1 MKKYDRLIFVSNSDT
16 CRGPMAEAIL
26 KSKFLL
32 SELEVESRGL
42 VVLFPEPVNQKAEA
56 ILASHGL
63 TMKDHTAKML
73 EKLQGEGHI
82 YGLDVDPIES
92 AKTKKRLE
100 EKGFGPDILT
110 VKLENFANIDKVAE
124 EAGKFDFVLADLGVS
139 SMQIDNPDRG
149 FTFKAEGPLDL
160 RMNPEKGI
168 SAAERLRDIPKK
180 SLPAC

>member
-56 ILASHGL
+56 ILVSHGL

-73 EKLQGEGHI
+73 EQEDFDERTLILVMEDALKQRIFQEHENVQNTWQLSEYI
-82 YGLDVDPIES
+82 KEETDVTEPVGGS
-92 AKTKKRLE
+92 
-100 EKGFGPDILT
+100 
-110 VKLENFANIDKVAE
+110 
-124 EAGKFDFVLADLGVS
+124 LADYGACYELLDCMIS
-139 SMQIDNPDRG
+139 SLVVVLN
-149 FTFKAEGPLDL
+149 EEELL
-160 RMNPEKGI
+160 
-168 SAAERLRDIPKK
+168 
-180 SLPAC
+180 C

>member
-73 EKLQGEGHI
+73 EQEDFDERTLILVMEDALKQRIFQEHENVQNSWQLSEYI
-82 YGLDVDPIES
+82 KEETDVTEPVGGS
-92 AKTKKRLE
+92 
-100 EKGFGPDILT
+100 
-110 VKLENFANIDKVAE
+110 
-124 EAGKFDFVLADLGVS
+124 LADYGACYELLDCMIS
-139 SMQIDNPDRG
+139 SLVVVLN
-149 FTFKAEGPLDL
+149 EEELL
-160 RMNPEKGI
+160 
-168 SAAERLRDIPKK
+168 
-180 SLPAC
+180 C

>member
-73 EKLQGEGHI
+73 EQEDFDERTLILVMEDALKQRIFQEHENVQNTWQLSEYI
-82 YGLDVDPIES
+82 KEETDVTEPVGWS
-92 AKTKKRLE
+92 
-100 EKGFGPDILT
+100 
-110 VKLENFANIDKVAE
+110 
-124 EAGKFDFVLADLGVS
+124 LADYGACYELLDCMIS
-139 SMQIDNPDRG
+139 SLVVVLN
-149 FTFKAEGPLDL
+149 EEELL
-160 RMNPEKGI
+160 
-168 SAAERLRDIPKK
+168 
-180 SLPAC
+180 C

>member
-73 EKLQGEGHI
+73 EQEDFDERTLILVMEDALKQRIFQEHENVQNTWQLSEYI
-82 YGLDVDPIES
+82 KEETDVTEPVGGS
-92 AKTKKRLE
+92 
-100 EKGFGPDILT
+100 
-110 VKLENFANIDKVAE
+110 
-124 EAGKFDFVLADLGVS
+124 LADYGACYELLGCC
-139 SMQIDNPDRG
+139 I
-149 FTFKAEGPLDL
+149 E
-160 RMNPEKGI
+160 
-168 SAAERLRDIPKK
+168 
-180 SLPAC
+180 

>member
-73 EKLQGEGHI
+73 EQEDFDERTLILVMEDALKQRIFQEHENIQNTWQLSEYI
-82 YGLDVDPIES
+82 KEETDVTEPVGGS
-92 AKTKKRLE
+92 
-100 EKGFGPDILT
+100 
-110 VKLENFANIDKVAE
+110 
-124 EAGKFDFVLADLGVS
+124 LADYGACYELLDCMIS
-139 SMQIDNPDRG
+139 SLVVVLN
-149 FTFKAEGPLDL
+149 EEELL
-160 RMNPEKGI
+160 
-168 SAAERLRDIPKK
+168 
-180 SLPAC
+180 C

>member
-56 ILASHGL
+56 ILASRGL

-73 EKLQGEGHI
+73 EQEDFDERTLILVMEDALKQRIFQEHENVQNTWQLSEYI
-82 YGLDVDPIES
+82 KEETDVTEPVGGS
-92 AKTKKRLE
+92 
-100 EKGFGPDILT
+100 
-110 VKLENFANIDKVAE
+110 
-124 EAGKFDFVLADLGVS
+124 LADYGACYELLDCMIS
-139 SMQIDNPDRG
+139 SLVVVLN
-149 FTFKAEGPLDL
+149 EEELL
-160 RMNPEKGI
+160 
-168 SAAERLRDIPKK
+168 
-180 SLPAC
+180 C

>member
-42 VVLFPEPVNQKAEA
+42 VVLFPEPANQKAEA

-73 EKLQGEGHI
+73 EQEDFDERTLILVMEDALKQRIFQEHENVQNTWQLSEYI
-82 YGLDVDPIES
+82 KEETDVTEPVGGS
-92 AKTKKRLE
+92 
-100 EKGFGPDILT
+100 
-110 VKLENFANIDKVAE
+110 
-124 EAGKFDFVLADLGVS
+124 LADYGACYELLDCMIS
-139 SMQIDNPDRG
+139 SLVVVLN
-149 FTFKAEGPLDL
+149 EEELL
-160 RMNPEKGI
+160 
-168 SAAERLRDIPKK
+168 
-180 SLPAC
+180 C

>member
-26 KSKFLL
+26 KSKYLL

-73 EKLQGEGHI
+73 EQEDFDERTLILVMEDALKQRIFQEHENVQNTWQLSEYI
-82 YGLDVDPIES
+82 KEETDVTEPVGGS
-92 AKTKKRLE
+92 
-100 EKGFGPDILT
+100 
-110 VKLENFANIDKVAE
+110 
-124 EAGKFDFVLADLGVS
+124 LADYGACYELLDSMIS
-139 SMQIDNPDRG
+139 SLVVVLN
-149 FTFKAEGPLDL
+149 EEELL
-160 RMNPEKGI
+160 
-168 SAAERLRDIPKK
+168 
-180 SLPAC
+180 C

>member
-26 KSKFLL
+26 KSKFLF

-73 EKLQGEGHI
+73 EQEDFDERTLILVMEDALKQRIFQEHENVQNTWQLSEYI
-82 YGLDVDPIES
+82 KEETDVTEPVGGS
-92 AKTKKRLE
+92 
-100 EKGFGPDILT
+100 
-110 VKLENFANIDKVAE
+110 
-124 EAGKFDFVLADLGVS
+124 LADYGACYELLDCMIS
-139 SMQIDNPDRG
+139 SLVVVLN
-149 FTFKAEGPLDL
+149 EEELL
-160 RMNPEKGI
+160 
-168 SAAERLRDIPKK
+168 
-180 SLPAC
+180 C

>member
-63 TMKDHTAKML
+63 TMKYHTAKML
-73 EKLQGEGHI
+73 EQEDFDERTLILVMEDALKQRIFQEHENVQNTWQLSEYI
-82 YGLDVDPIES
+82 KEETDVTEPVGGS
-92 AKTKKRLE
+92 
-100 EKGFGPDILT
+100 
-110 VKLENFANIDKVAE
+110 
-124 EAGKFDFVLADLGVS
+124 LADYGACYELLDCMIS
-139 SMQIDNPDRG
+139 SLVVVLN
-149 FTFKAEGPLDL
+149 EEELL
-160 RMNPEKGI
+160 
-168 SAAERLRDIPKK
+168 
-180 SLPAC
+180 C

>member
-42 VVLFPEPVNQKAEA
+42 VGFFPEPVNQKAEA

-73 EKLQGEGHI
+73 EQEDFDERTLILVMEDALKQRIFQEHENVQNTWQLSEYI
-82 YGLDVDPIES
+82 KEETDVTEPVGGS
-92 AKTKKRLE
+92 
-100 EKGFGPDILT
+100 
-110 VKLENFANIDKVAE
+110 
-124 EAGKFDFVLADLGVS
+124 LADYGACYELLDSMIS
-139 SMQIDNPDRG
+139 SLVVVLN
-149 FTFKAEGPLDL
+149 EEELL
-160 RMNPEKGI
+160 
-168 SAAERLRDIPKK
+168 
-180 SLPAC
+180 C

>member
-73 EKLQGEGHI
+73 EQEDFDERTLILVMEDALKQRIFQEHENVQNTWQLSEYI
-82 YGLDVDPIES
+82 KEETDVTEPVGGS
-92 AKTKKRLE
+92 
-100 EKGFGPDILT
+100 
-110 VKLENFANIDKVAE
+110 
-124 EAGKFDFVLADLGVS
+124 LADYGACYELLDGMIS
-139 SMQIDNPDRG
+139 SLVVVLN
-149 FTFKAEGPLDL
+149 EEELL
-160 RMNPEKGI
+160 
-168 SAAERLRDIPKK
+168 
-180 SLPAC
+180 C

>member
-1 MKKYDRLIFVSNSDT
+1 MKKYDRLSLVSNSDT

-73 EKLQGEGHI
+73 EQEDFDERTLILVMEDALKQRIFQEHENVQNTWQLSEYI
-82 YGLDVDPIES
+82 KEETDVTEPVGVS
-92 AKTKKRLE
+92 
-100 EKGFGPDILT
+100 
-110 VKLENFANIDKVAE
+110 
-124 EAGKFDFVLADLGVS
+124 LADYGACYELLDCMIS
-139 SMQIDNPDRG
+139 SLVVVLN
-149 FTFKAEGPLDL
+149 EEELL
-160 RMNPEKGI
+160 
-168 SAAERLRDIPKK
+168 
-180 SLPAC
+180 C

>member
-73 EKLQGEGHI
+73 EQEDFDERTLILVMEDALKQRIFQEHENVQNTWQLSEYI
-82 YGLDVDPIES
+82 KEETDVTEPVGGS
-92 AKTKKRLE
+92 
-100 EKGFGPDILT
+100 
-110 VKLENFANIDKVAE
+110 
-124 EAGKFDFVLADLGVS
+124 LADYGACYEQLDCMIS
-139 SMQIDNPDRG
+139 SLVVVLN
-149 FTFKAEGPLDL
+149 EEELL
-160 RMNPEKGI
+160 
-168 SAAERLRDIPKK
+168 
-180 SLPAC
+180 C

>member
-26 KSKFLL
+26 KSKFLP

-73 EKLQGEGHI
+73 EQEDFDERTLILVMEDALKQRIFQEHENVQNTWQLSEYI
-82 YGLDVDPIES
+82 KEETDVTEPVGGS
-92 AKTKKRLE
+92 
-100 EKGFGPDILT
+100 
-110 VKLENFANIDKVAE
+110 
-124 EAGKFDFVLADLGVS
+124 LADYGACYELLDCMIS
-139 SMQIDNPDRG
+139 SLVVVLN
-149 FTFKAEGPLDL
+149 EEELL
-160 RMNPEKGI
+160 
-168 SAAERLRDIPKK
+168 
-180 SLPAC
+180 C

>member
-73 EKLQGEGHI
+73 EQEDFDERTLILVMEDALKQRIFQEHENVQNTWQLSEYI
-82 YGLDVDPIES
+82 KEETDVTEPVGGS
-92 AKTKKRLE
+92 
-100 EKGFGPDILT
+100 
-110 VKLENFANIDKVAE
+110 
-124 EAGKFDFVLADLGVS
+124 LADYGACYELLDCMIS
-139 SMQIDNPDRG
+139 SLVVVLN
-149 FTFKAEGPLDL
+149 E
-160 RMNPEKGI
+160 E
-168 SAAERLRDIPKK
+168 ERL
-180 SLPAC
+180 C

>member
-73 EKLQGEGHI
+73 EQEDFDERTLILVMEDALKQRIFQEHENVQNTWQLSEYI
-82 YGLDVDPIES
+82 KEETDVTEPV
-92 AKTKKRLE
+92 
-100 EKGFGPDILT
+100 GG
-110 VKLENFANIDKVAE
+110 
-124 EAGKFDFVLADLGVS
+124 
-139 SMQIDNPDRG
+139 DR
-149 FTFKAEGPLDL
+149 
-160 RMNPEKGI
+160 
-168 SAAERLRDIPKK
+168 K
-180 SLPAC
+180 SVV

>member
-16 CRGPMAEAIL
+16 CRGPMADAIL

-73 EKLQGEGHI
+73 EQEDFDERTLILVMEDALKQRIFQEHENVQNTWQLSEYI
-82 YGLDVDPIES
+82 KEETDVTEPVGGS
-92 AKTKKRLE
+92 
-100 EKGFGPDILT
+100 
-110 VKLENFANIDKVAE
+110 
-124 EAGKFDFVLADLGVS
+124 LADYGACYELLDSMIS
-139 SMQIDNPDRG
+139 SLVVVLN
-149 FTFKAEGPLDL
+149 EEELL
-160 RMNPEKGI
+160 
-168 SAAERLRDIPKK
+168 
-180 SLPAC
+180 C

>member
-73 EKLQGEGHI
+73 EQEDFDERTLILVMEDALKQRIFQEHENVQNTWQLSEYIKEETDVTEPVGGSLAD
-82 YGLDVDPIES
+82 YGACYELLDCMISSLVVVLNEEELLCEHLDVTT
-92 AKTKKRLE
+92 AVT
-100 EKGFGPDILT
+100 
-110 VKLENFANIDKVAE
+110 N
-124 EAGKFDFVLADLGVS
+124 
-139 SMQIDNPDRG
+139 
-149 FTFKAEGPLDL
+149 
-160 RMNPEKGI
+160 
-168 SAAERLRDIPKK
+168 
-180 SLPAC
+180 

>member
-56 ILASHGL
+56 ILASHRL

-73 EKLQGEGHI
+73 EQEDFDERTLILVMEDALKQRIFQEHENVQNTWQLSEYI
-82 YGLDVDPIES
+82 KEETDVTEPVGGS
-92 AKTKKRLE
+92 
-100 EKGFGPDILT
+100 
-110 VKLENFANIDKVAE
+110 
-124 EAGKFDFVLADLGVS
+124 LADYGACYELLDCMIS
-139 SMQIDNPDRG
+139 SLVVVLN
-149 FTFKAEGPLDL
+149 EEELL
-160 RMNPEKGI
+160 
-168 SAAERLRDIPKK
+168 
-180 SLPAC
+180 C

>member
-73 EKLQGEGHI
+73 DQEDFDERTLILVMEDALKQRIFQEHENVQNTWQLSEYI
-82 YGLDVDPIES
+82 KEETDVTEPVGGS
-92 AKTKKRLE
+92 
-100 EKGFGPDILT
+100 
-110 VKLENFANIDKVAE
+110 
-124 EAGKFDFVLADLGVS
+124 LADYGACYELLDCMIS
-139 SMQIDNPDRG
+139 SLVVVLN
-149 FTFKAEGPLDL
+149 EEELL
-160 RMNPEKGI
+160 
-168 SAAERLRDIPKK
+168 
-180 SLPAC
+180 C

>member
-16 CRGPMAEAIL
+16 CKMPMAEAIL

-73 EKLQGEGHI
+73 EQEDFDERTLILVMEDALKQRIFQEHENVQNTWQLSEYI
-82 YGLDVDPIES
+82 KEETDVTEPVGGS
-92 AKTKKRLE
+92 
-100 EKGFGPDILT
+100 
-110 VKLENFANIDKVAE
+110 
-124 EAGKFDFVLADLGVS
+124 LADYGACYELLDCMIS
-139 SMQIDNPDRG
+139 SLVVVLN
-149 FTFKAEGPLDL
+149 EEELL
-160 RMNPEKGI
+160 
-168 SAAERLRDIPKK
+168 
-180 SLPAC
+180 C

>member
-73 EKLQGEGHI
+73 EQEDFDERTLILVMEDALKQRIFQEHENVQNTWQLSEYI
-82 YGLDVDPIES
+82 KEETDVTEPVGGS
-92 AKTKKRLE
+92 
-100 EKGFGPDILT
+100 
-110 VKLENFANIDKVAE
+110 
-124 EAGKFDFVLADLGVS
+124 LADYGACYELLDCMIS
-139 SMQIDNPDRG
+139 SLVVVLN
-149 FTFKAEGPLDL
+149 EEELL
-160 RMNPEKGI
+160 Y
-168 SAAERLRDIPKK
+168 
-180 SLPAC
+180 

>member
-73 EKLQGEGHI
+73 EQEDFDERTL
-82 YGLDVDPIES
+82 
-92 AKTKKRLE
+92 
-100 EKGFGPDILT
+100 IL
-110 VKLENFANIDKVAE
+110 VMEDALKQRIFQEHENVQNTWQ
-124 EAGKFDFVLADLGVS
+124 LS
-139 SMQIDNPDRG
+139 
-149 FTFKAEGPLDL
+149 TFFCF
-160 RMNPEKGI
+160 
-168 SAAERLRDIPKK
+168 SK
-180 SLPAC
+180 SNKSRRSF

>member
-73 EKLQGEGHI
+73 EQEDFDERTLILVMEDALKQRIFQEHENVQNTWQLSEYI
-82 YGLDVDPIES
+82 KEETDVTEPVGGS
-92 AKTKKRLE
+92 
-100 EKGFGPDILT
+100 
-110 VKLENFANIDKVAE
+110 
-124 EAGKFDFVLADLGVS
+124 LADYGACYELLDCMIS
-139 SMQIDNPDRG
+139 SLVVVLN
-149 FTFKAEGPLDL
+149 E
-160 RMNPEKGI
+160 E
-168 SAAERLRDIPKK
+168 
-180 SLPAC
+180 

>member
-42 VVLFPEPVNQKAEA
+42 VVLFPEPVNQQAEA

-73 EKLQGEGHI
+73 EQEDFDERTLILVMEDALKQRIFQEHENVQNTWQLSEYI
-82 YGLDVDPIES
+82 KEETDVTEPVGGS
-92 AKTKKRLE
+92 
-100 EKGFGPDILT
+100 
-110 VKLENFANIDKVAE
+110 
-124 EAGKFDFVLADLGVS
+124 LADYGACYELLDCMIS
-139 SMQIDNPDRG
+139 SLVVVLN
-149 FTFKAEGPLDL
+149 EEELL
-160 RMNPEKGI
+160 
-168 SAAERLRDIPKK
+168 
-180 SLPAC
+180 C

>member
-73 EKLQGEGHI
+73 EQEDFDERTPILVMEDALKQRIFQEHENVQNTWQLSEYI
-82 YGLDVDPIES
+82 KEETDVTEPVGGS
-92 AKTKKRLE
+92 
-100 EKGFGPDILT
+100 
-110 VKLENFANIDKVAE
+110 
-124 EAGKFDFVLADLGVS
+124 LADYGACYELLDCMIS
-139 SMQIDNPDRG
+139 SLVVVLN
-149 FTFKAEGPLDL
+149 EEELL
-160 RMNPEKGI
+160 
-168 SAAERLRDIPKK
+168 
-180 SLPAC
+180 C

>member
-73 EKLQGEGHI
+73 EQEDFDERTLILVMEDALKQRIFQEHENVQNTWQLSE
-82 YGLDVDPIES
+82 YRKEETDVTEPVGGS
-92 AKTKKRLE
+92 
-100 EKGFGPDILT
+100 
-110 VKLENFANIDKVAE
+110 
-124 EAGKFDFVLADLGVS
+124 LADYGACYELLDCMIS
-139 SMQIDNPDRG
+139 SLVVVLN
-149 FTFKAEGPLDL
+149 EEELL
-160 RMNPEKGI
+160 
-168 SAAERLRDIPKK
+168 
-180 SLPAC
+180 C

>member
-73 EKLQGEGHI
+73 DQEEFDERTLILVMEDALKQRIFQEHENVQNTWQLSEYI
-82 YGLDVDPIES
+82 KEETDVTEPVGGS
-92 AKTKKRLE
+92 
-100 EKGFGPDILT
+100 
-110 VKLENFANIDKVAE
+110 
-124 EAGKFDFVLADLGVS
+124 LADYGACYELLDCMIS
-139 SMQIDNPDRG
+139 SLVVVLN
-149 FTFKAEGPLDL
+149 EEELL
-160 RMNPEKGI
+160 
-168 SAAERLRDIPKK
+168 
-180 SLPAC
+180 C

>member
-73 EKLQGEGHI
+73 EQEDFDERTLILVMEDALKQRVFQEHENVQNTWQLSEYI
-82 YGLDVDPIES
+82 KEETDVTEPVGGS
-92 AKTKKRLE
+92 
-100 EKGFGPDILT
+100 
-110 VKLENFANIDKVAE
+110 
-124 EAGKFDFVLADLGVS
+124 LADYGACYELLDRMIS
-139 SMQIDNPDRG
+139 SLVVVLN
-149 FTFKAEGPLDL
+149 EEELL
-160 RMNPEKGI
+160 
-168 SAAERLRDIPKK
+168 
-180 SLPAC
+180 C

>member
-32 SELEVESRGL
+32 SELGVESRGL

-73 EKLQGEGHI
+73 EQEDFDERTLILVMEDALKQRIFQEHENVQNTWQLSEYI
-82 YGLDVDPIES
+82 KEETDVTEPVGGS
-92 AKTKKRLE
+92 
-100 EKGFGPDILT
+100 
-110 VKLENFANIDKVAE
+110 
-124 EAGKFDFVLADLGVS
+124 LADYGACYELLDCMIS
-139 SMQIDNPDRG
+139 SLVVVLN
-149 FTFKAEGPLDL
+149 EEELL
-160 RMNPEKGI
+160 
-168 SAAERLRDIPKK
+168 
-180 SLPAC
+180 C

>member
-73 EKLQGEGHI
+73 EQEDFDERTLILVMEDALKQRIFQEHENVQNTWQLSEYI
-82 YGLDVDPIES
+82 KEETDVTEPVGGS
-92 AKTKKRLE
+92 
-100 EKGFGPDILT
+100 
-110 VKLENFANIDKVAE
+110 
-124 EAGKFDFVLADLGVS
+124 LADYGACYELLDCMIS
-139 SMQIDNPDRG
+139 SLVVVLN
-149 FTFKAEGPLDL
+149 EEEVL
-160 RMNPEKGI
+160 
-168 SAAERLRDIPKK
+168 
-180 SLPAC
+180 C

>member
-73 EKLQGEGHI
+73 EQEDFDERTLILVMEDALKQRIFQEHENVQNTWQLSEYI
-82 YGLDVDPIES
+82 KEETDVTEPVGGS
-92 AKTKKRLE
+92 
-100 EKGFGPDILT
+100 
-110 VKLENFANIDKVAE
+110 
-124 EAGKFDFVLADLGVS
+124 LADYGACYEL
-139 SMQIDNPDRG
+139 
-149 FTFKAEGPLDL
+149 LDC
-160 RMNPEKGI
+160 MIN
-168 SAAERLRDIPKK
+168 
-180 SLPAC
+180 SLVVVLNEEELLC

>member
-32 SELEVESRGL
+32 SELVVESRGL

-73 EKLQGEGHI
+73 EQEDFDERTLILVMEDALKQRIFQEHENVQNTWQLSEYI
-82 YGLDVDPIES
+82 KEETDVTEPVGGS
-92 AKTKKRLE
+92 
-100 EKGFGPDILT
+100 
-110 VKLENFANIDKVAE
+110 
-124 EAGKFDFVLADLGVS
+124 LADYGACYELLDSMIS
-139 SMQIDNPDRG
+139 SLVVVLN
-149 FTFKAEGPLDL
+149 EEELL
-160 RMNPEKGI
+160 
-168 SAAERLRDIPKK
+168 
-180 SLPAC
+180 C

>member
-32 SELEVESRGL
+32 SELEVESRGF

-73 EKLQGEGHI
+73 EQEDFDERTLILVMEDALKQRIFQEHENVQNTWQLSEYI
-82 YGLDVDPIES
+82 KEETDVTEPVGGS
-92 AKTKKRLE
+92 
-100 EKGFGPDILT
+100 
-110 VKLENFANIDKVAE
+110 
-124 EAGKFDFVLADLGVS
+124 LADYGACYELLDSMIS
-139 SMQIDNPDRG
+139 SLVVVLN
-149 FTFKAEGPLDL
+149 EEELL
-160 RMNPEKGI
+160 
-168 SAAERLRDIPKK
+168 
-180 SLPAC
+180 C